1 MIATD
6 SVTAVSAVET
16 RGLIA
21 RHGDRVALDGV
32 DLRVE
37 PGERVALLG
46 PNGAGKSTLLAVLAT
61 LHPPGAGSA
70 RVAGIDV
77 ARDPYAVRR
86 RIGVVFQGPSLDRRL
101 SVEENLSLLGR
112 LYGLSG
118 AELGRGVSDALGRVE
133 LGDRRRDRVSTLS
146 GGLARRLEIARA
158 LLARPELLLLDEPT
172 AGLDPAARAEV
183 WEAIEALP
191 AAVLFATHQGEEA
204 DRAHRVLILD
214 QGRVV
219 TEGEPAALK
228 AGVGGDVLVVECDDP
243 EELASQ
249 VRERFDVAVRAMEGV
264 LVLERERG
272 HEFVPRLVE
281 AFPGRI
287 RSVTLRQPT
296 LEDVF
301 VRVTGR
307 RFRVRGST

>member
-1 MIATD
+1 MT
-6 SVTAVSAVET
+6 STASVET
-16 RGLIA
+16 RGLVA
-21 RHGDRVALDGV
+21 RHGERVALEGI

-37 PGERVALLG
+37 AGERVALLG
-46 PNGAGKSTLLAVLAT
+46 PNGAGKSTLLSVLAT
-61 LHPPGAGSA
+61 LHPLAAGTA
-70 RVAGIDV
+70 RVAGVDV
-77 ARDPYAVRR
+77 ARDPYAARR

-101 SVEENLSLLGR
+101 SVEENLRLLGR
-112 LYGLSG
+112 LYGLAG
-118 AELGRGVSDALGRVE
+118 AALEGGVADALGRVE
-133 LGDRRRDRVSTLS
+133 LGARRRDRVSTLS

-158 LLARPELLLLDEPT
+158 LLARPALLLLDEPT

-204 DRAHRVLILD
+204 ERAHRALILD

-219 TEGEPAALK
+219 AEGEPAALK
-228 AGVGGDVLVVECDDP
+228 ASVGGDVLVVEAQDAAG
-243 EELASQ
+243 LADL
-249 VRERFDVAVRAMEGV
+249 VRERFGVEARAMDGA

>member
-1 MIATD
+1 MNDAGI
-6 SVTAVSAVET
+6 VTTASAVET
-16 RGLIA
+16 RGLVA
-21 RHGDRVALDGV
+21 HYGERVALDAV
-32 DLRVE
+32 DLTVG
-37 PGERVALLG
+37 PAERVALLG

-61 LHPPGAGSA
+61 LHPPSAGSA
-70 RVAGIDV
+70 RVAGVDV
-77 ARDPYAVRR
+77 ARDPFGARR

-101 SVEENLSLLGR
+101 SVQENLNLLGR

-118 AELGRGVSDALGRVE
+118 AALARGVTEALDRVE
-133 LGDRRRDRVSTLS
+133 LSPRRRDRVATLS

-158 LLARPELLLLDEPT
+158 LLARPALLLLDEPT
-172 AGLDPAARAEV
+172 AGLDPSARAEV

-204 DRAHRVLILD
+204 ERARRVVILD

-219 TEGEPAALK
+219 AEGEPSALK
-228 AGVGGDVLVVECDDP
+228 AEVGGDVLVVEVGDP
-243 EELASQ
+243 EALAQ
-249 VRERFDVAVRAMEGV
+249 EVGERFQVAARVMEGS
-264 LVLERERG
+264 LVVERERG

-287 RSVTLRQPT
+287 RSITLRQPT

-301 VRVTGR
+301 VHVTGR
-307 RFRVRGST
+307 RFRVRGSS